1 MHRGALQREEN
12 SLSLSLSVLFGKINE
27 AFWLF
32 GVCCVMPSRHGTRAR
47 AEACTLIQ
55 MIFIHYYD

>member
-1 MHRGALQREEN
+1 MHRAALQREED
-12 SLSLSLSVLFGKINE
+12 SLSLSVLSRKINE

-32 GVCCVMPSRHGTRAR
+32 GVLCATLSTRAR
-47 AEACTLIQ
+47 AKVCTLIQ